1 MRRKTSGHTRDKCRL
16 LDLSHAFSTA
26 IVLAGASIAFLISA
40 VRRITRQQGG
50 LVPSRQSAVVPVF
63 GTTTVVVPLLG
74 GMTTVVA
81 RAGGGSL
88 LTQPA
93 SMAPRINKLD
103 TTFIF
108 VSSFKRTWSFERGI
122 IEPSQSVR
130 YGLTGRVSRTYP
142 ACVCRR
148 ASYTSEAGL

>member
-1 MRRKTSGHTRDKCRL
+1 

-63 GTTTVVVPLLG
+63 CGTTTVVVLELG

-93 SMAPRINKLD
+93 SMAPTINKLD

-108 VSSFKRTWSFERGI
+108 VSLFKRT
-122 IEPSQSVR
+122 
-130 YGLTGRVSRTYP
+130 
-142 ACVCRR
+142 
-148 ASYTSEAGL
+148 